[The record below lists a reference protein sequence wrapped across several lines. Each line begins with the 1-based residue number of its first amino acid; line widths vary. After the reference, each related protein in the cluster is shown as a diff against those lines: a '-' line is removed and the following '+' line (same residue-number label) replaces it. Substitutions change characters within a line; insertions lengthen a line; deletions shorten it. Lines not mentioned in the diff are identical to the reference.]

1 VPKWQEYRGIGLVL
15 MPCQSDL
22 SGAVIFDSIFVI
34 GTGNGTNGF
43 AAGILEVIDFFWQA
57 AQASF
62 N

>member
-1 VPKWQEYRGIGLVL
+1 VPKWQEYLGIGLVL

-22 SGAVIFDSIFVI
+22 FGLAYLDSLFVI